1 MYTKSYANGNDVV
14 IPRGQTRASLASRG
28 LAGKIR
34 LNSNMTE
41 EEIFAVSFSFFQSN
55 EEQ

>member
-1 MYTKSYANGNDVV
+1 MCIPKDYANRNDVV
-14 IPRGQTRASLASRG
+14 IPRGQTRASLASGG

-41 EEIFAVSFSFFQSN
+41 EEILLSFVLFFQKL
-55 EEQ
+55 